1 MLLVDGRWYTCRP
14 MARDTSELTSFLTI
28 VGRVCQARA
37 LAVWVPVD
45 DELQLVGDWQ
55 LEHSLYDL
63 LRTTWAQV
71 ADELSAGRRLTLG
84 VEVTLH
90 PLLARDGALI
100 GVLQYVGA
108 SPNDGARRRYLD
120 ESLTALGPMLSKDR
134 PASARARRVLPHVAL
149 DLDGPP
155 ETLDRRAYAV
165 WLERCGWDVTQAAAI
180 LGITRQA
187 LYDRLESMGLT
198 RAVVRGRIGE
208 SKG

>member
-1 MLLVDGRWYTCRP
+1 
-14 MARDTSELTSFLTI
+14 MARDAPELTSFLTI

-55 LEHSLYDL
+55 LEHPLYDL
-63 LRTTWAQV
+63 LRTTWTQV

-84 VEVTLH
+84 VEVTLY
-90 PLLARDGALI
+90 PMLAREDGLI

-108 SPNDGARRRYLD
+108 FPHAGARRHYLE
-120 ESLTALGPMLSKDR
+120 ESLTALARMLSKDR
-134 PASARARRVLPHVAL
+134 PASVQARRVLPHVAL
-149 DLDGPP
+149 DLDGPA

-165 WLERCGWDVTQAAAI
+165 WLERCGWDVTQASAI

-198 RAVVRGRIGE
+198 RTDVRGRLDE